1 VEFDGYSSP
10 RAALLDGVRVSLG
23 APSAVLAAGYLG
35 FAALAK
41 AAQFPLWAA
50 LLSTATIWALPGQLV
65 MVEMSRAG
73 AALAVTVIAVAF
85 TAMRFL
91 PMTVSFIPLVREP
104 HHRPWQLYASAHVLA
119 MTNWALCI
127 GRVRRLPP
135 GQRLPYFLGFAVSG
149 WLVCIATTLVGYA
162 MVDSFPPLVNRGLVM
177 ITVLYYTLILSNEHR
192 DRLVMASLLLG
203 AACGPL
209 LTQVTPQWSILL
221 AGLVGGS
228 IAYLAFRRRRG

>member
-1 VEFDGYSSP
+1 MNSYPSR
-10 RAALLDGVRVSLG
+10 RAAFWSGARVSAG

-41 AAQFPLWAA
+41 AGQFPLWAA

-65 MVEMSRAG
+65 MVEMMRAG
-73 AALAVTVIAVAF
+73 AAAAVTVIAVAF

-91 PMTVSFIPLVREP
+91 PMTLSFMPLVREP
-104 HHRPWQLYASAHVLA
+104 RHRPWQIYLSAHVLA

-127 GRVRRLPP
+127 GRVRELPP
-135 GQRLPYFLGFAVSG
+135 EQRLAYFLGFAVTN

-162 MVDSFPPLVNRGLVM
+162 LVDSFPPLVSRGLVM
-177 ITVLYYTLILSNEHR
+177 IAPLYYILILSNQYR
-192 DRLVMASLLLG
+192 DRIASASLLLG

-209 LTQVTPQWSILL
+209 LYRMTPQWSILL
-221 AGLVGGS
+221 AGLIGGTA
-228 IAYLAFRRRRG
+228 AYLAFRRRA